1 MNQNFK
7 TKSTTILSKIL
18 IYSLI
23 GYTFFMVGRSVW
35 FNFQLKKQTD
45 TIEQE
50 IVEVQA
56 QNKNLENLILY
67 YQSDSFREVEAR
79 KKLGLKKP
87 GEVAVAVPVKS
98 ASNFQSEVQAQQQ
111 QVAEKS
117 AEVEISNW
125 RLWWQYFTK

>member
-18 IYSLI
+18 VYLLI

-35 FNFQLKKQTD
+35 ENFQLKKQTD
-45 TIEQE
+45 NIEQE
-50 IVEVQA
+50 ISKIQA

-67 YQSDSFREVEAR
+67 YKSDSFREVEAR

-87 GEVAVAVPVKS
+87 GEVAVAVPAKS
-98 ASNFQSEVQAQQQ
+98 ANNFQSEVQAQEEG
-111 QVAEKS
+111 VSEKPK
-117 AEVEISNW
+117 EIKTPNYE
-125 RLWWQYFTK
+125 LWWQYFTK